1 MKNIFKF
8 IKNQL
13 TNIKENWKNIM
24 LFSLLYSV
32 IFFSCIAFIPY
43 NTDKITLTNAEGQKI
58 VILGMIHSAP
68 TDYYKEITKNIKN
81 YKNKGYQ
88 YYYEQV
94 KVKSKEELEEFN
106 KMNGN
111 FNDLVVNI
119 KSSLNF
125 DSQHNYKTISGGT
138 RADVELSE
146 IIKELKEKKTS
157 MLTEDQKVKM
167 AKIEK
172 HINNNDYFN
181 KVNNSVIQQ
190 EILKAVMRFSLRS
203 NEFYGVTGAMKTI
216 IVEKRNDHLLNTIDY
231 SKDSLITYGQLH
243 LEDIINKL
251 TEKGYKVIK
260 KEKIKVF

>member
-172 HINNNDYFN
+172 HINN
-181 KVNNSVIQQ
+181 
-190 EILKAVMRFSLRS
+190 
-203 NEFYGVTGAMKTI
+203 
-216 IVEKRNDHLLNTIDY
+216 
-231 SKDSLITYGQLH
+231 
-243 LEDIINKL
+243 
-251 TEKGYKVIK
+251 
-260 KEKIKVF
+260 